1 MHRHI
6 DRERTAYYRRQ
17 ACACA
22 AAAAAAAEP
31 DVKDAYVNLEQ
42 GWLCLAPKADA
53 TASSRHHPVPVGLA
67 DSKRP
72 QSTEAKPT
80 KTASHTPRRSVK
92 RASAQM
98 PLLESPRNQ
107 RLANEPIVQPTAGNR
122 RGEGRSSHVSTAAEA

>member
-53 TASSRHHPVPVGLA
+53 TALSRHHPVPVGLA

-72 QSTEAKPT
+72 QSTEAKST
-80 KTASHTPRRSVK
+80 KTASHAPRRSVK
-92 RASAQM
+92 REARRCRCLKVRETKGSRM
-98 PLLESPRNQ
+98 
-107 RLANEPIVQPTAGNR
+107 NR
-122 RGEGRSSHVSTAAEA
+122 

>member
-1 MHRHI
+1 MHRHS

-17 ACACA
+17 ACVCA

-53 TASSRHHPVPVGLA
+53 TASLRHPAPVGLA
-67 DSKRP
+67 DLKRP

-80 KTASHTPRRSVK
+80 KTASHGPRRSVK
-92 RASAQM
+92 RASA
-98 PLLESPRNQ
+98 
-107 RLANEPIVQPTAGNR
+107 
-122 RGEGRSSHVSTAAEA
+122 